1 MVGAFVLILTTAFIW
16 GMLWI
21 SVGGPPQDYDRYL
34 VYMMDSVSG
43 LNVDAPYPLTRPF
56 DAQRKA
62 AQKSTDTLY
71 CYDVPA
77 LFEAA
82 VEQQWV
88 GSSSSGGI
96 EGGIRAAA
104 RPLMVM
110 YTTELVVQ
118 KKSGV
123 PGDWTM
129 EDYLHGD
136 LELHQIH
143 RGAGANDVGMVAW
156 LMVLKTVE
164 YPNVRWPFI
173 IFVFLFLHRVC

>member
-1 MVGAFVLILTTAFIW
+1 MVCYLI
-16 GMLWI
+16 
-21 SVGGPPQDYDRYL
+21 
-34 VYMMDSVSG
+34 
-43 LNVDAPYPLTRPF
+43 VDAPYPLTRPF

-62 AQKSTDTLY
+62 AQRSTDTLY

-88 GSSSSGGI
+88 GSSTAGGI
-96 EGGIRAAA
+96 EGGIRASA

-118 KKSGV
+118 KKGGGS
-123 PGDWTM
+123 WTM
-129 EDYLHGD
+129 EDYLNGD
-136 LELHQIH
+136 LELQQIH

-164 YPNVRWPFI
+164 YPNVRYSC
-173 IFVFLFLHRVC
+173 FLFPLALL